1 MIRTNDTV
9 KMDPFTPPCWR
20 WEVAE
25 QLFNKPAL
33 DEIPDD
39 QVTRDALT
47 YLRTG
52 DSSQFPEIHTSR
64 QIFLEDGLRRAALE
78 ARILVGQTDAE
89 IAELCKYTPELVQ
102 VYADLFFCV
111 RDFPKASDW
120 KLRYT
125 VGKPHYYGYQD
136 HNLRQM
142 WNWFGLM
149 EQPLVLNHVI
159 QTYYDELRPDDEP
172 TLSVYLR
179 PTSSVDLR
187 LQAVIADGIFPNFQS
202 ANRWELEFA
211 YYSQLINLL
220 QTQEEKSS
228 ALQEYKKDRIKYVY
242 QYLKGKIKS
251 QPPERKEYSTASR
264 SPVREIRKIQERLR
278 SLELGAPNPI

>member
-1 MIRTNDTV
+1 MIRTNATV
-9 KMDPFTPPCWR
+9 KIDPFTPPCWR

-25 QLFNKPAL
+25 QLFNEPGL
-33 DEIPDD
+33 DKIPEDR
-39 QVTRDALT
+39 VTRDALT

-52 DSSQFPEIHTSR
+52 DSSQFPDIHTSR
-64 QIFLEDGLRRAALE
+64 QIFVEDGLRRAELE

-120 KLRYT
+120 KLRYA
-125 VGKPHYYGYQD
+125 VGKPHFYGYQD

-142 WNWFGLM
+142 WNWFGLTG
-149 EQPLVLNHVI
+149 ESLVLNHVI
-159 QTYYDELRPDDEP
+159 QAYYDELRSDDEP

-179 PTSSVDLR
+179 PSSSVDLR
-187 LQAVIADGIFPNFQS
+187 LQGVIADGIFPNFQS

-211 YYSQLINLL
+211 HYSQLINQLH
-220 QTQEEKSS
+220 TQEEKSR
-228 ALQEYKKDRIKYVY
+228 ALQQYKKDRIRYVY

-251 QPPERKEYSTASR
+251 QPPKRTDCSAASR
-264 SPVREIRKIQERLR
+264 SPAREIRKIQERLR

>member
-1 MIRTNDTV
+1 MH
-9 KMDPFTPPCWR
+9 
-20 WEVAE
+20 A
-25 QLFNKPAL
+25 
-33 DEIPDD
+33 
-39 QVTRDALT
+39 
-47 YLRTG
+47 
-52 DSSQFPEIHTSR
+52 SSQ
-64 QIFLEDGLRRAALE
+64 IFVEDGLRRAELE

-89 IAELCKYTPELVQ
+89 IAELCKYAPELVQ

-111 RDFPKASDW
+111 RDFPNAADW
-120 KLRYT
+120 KLKYT
-125 VGKPHYYGYQD
+125 VGKPHFYGYQD

-149 EQPLVLNHVI
+149 GESLGLNYVI
-159 QTYYDELRPDDEP
+159 QSYYDELSPDDDP

-187 LQAVIADGIFPNFQS
+187 LQAVIAEGIFPNFQS
-202 ANRWELEFA
+202 ENKWEHEFA
-211 YYSQLINLL
+211 YYSQLINMLH
-220 QTQEEKSS
+220 TQEEKSS

-251 QPPERKEYSTASR
+251 QPPERKEYSAASR
-264 SPVREIRKIQERLR
+264 SPAREIRKIQERLR